1 MDLAKF
7 DPAAN
12 AEQGATVHLRNP
24 LTNEPLM
31 LDGEP
36 VTISV
41 LGADG
46 ETFRSAR
53 ASAQFALA
61 ATGLGTSEVARSTS
75 NYRAAVEEQAS
86 NVLAAVTTGWERIK
100 VDDEMW
106 TFNEEA
112 ARHLYDRFEWIRQ
125 QVGDAVNDRRR
136 FYQGDPADLQPAA

>member
-1 MDLAKF
+1 MDLAKL
-7 DPAAN
+7 DLAAN

-46 ETFRSAR
+46 ETFRRAR

-61 ATGLGTSEVARSTS
+61 ATGLGTSEAARSTS

-100 VDDEMW
+100 VDGEMW
-106 TFNEEA
+106 TFNEDA

-125 QVGDAVNDRRR
+125 QVDEAVNDRRR

>member
-7 DPAAN
+7 DLAAN

-41 LGADG
+41 LGADSG
-46 ETFRSAR
+46 AFRTAQDAAR
-53 ASAQFALA
+53 HALLT
-61 ATGLGTSEVARSTS
+61 TGLAGNEITRGTAA
-75 NYRAAVEEQAS
+75 YREAVEEQAS

-100 VDDEMW
+100 VDGEMW

-125 QVGDAVNDRRR
+125 QIDEAVNDRRR